1 MARHNLKTHEHIG
14 LLLVFIGVSWI
25 GFGMYDSM
33 LAANLLLVPG
43 AALRSGLGLLKIP
56 LFFGIGAVITYL
68 GIIELREVLPGKN
81 R

>member
-1 MARHNLKTHEHIG
+1 MHEHIG
-14 LLLVFIGVSWI
+14 LLLVFIGFSWL
-25 GFGMYDSM
+25 GFGLYDSM
-33 LAANLLLVPG
+33 LAANLLLIPD
-43 AALRSGLGLLKIP
+43 AALRSGWGLIKIP